1 MADNIQHIVVLMLEN
16 RSFDQM
22 AGCLHTANPAIDGI
36 DPAHP
41 QQNNFQMPGT
51 PPPPPI
57 PFTQR
62 AGSDDTKLGG
72 NDPKHDLG
80 DVLGQ
85 MSGNNSGFVN
95 SFGHAYPT
103 ASSDALQQIMNFFPL
118 DSLRSLHT
126 LAKNFLVCDRWFSS
140 LPGPTWPN
148 RLFAHSGTS
157 KGHVDMTLLPALFHA
172 YDQTTFYD
180 LLSTANINWRIY
192 YGDIAQSLL
201 LTHQLQHPGHYHH
214 FDDDFVKDAAGP
226 ASQFPAYTFIE
237 PHYFGPSESDQ
248 HPVHGVQNGEAL
260 IATVYNA
267 IRGNAELWN
276 STLLVIVYDEHGGFY
291 DHVFPDP
298 NDPATGKTVAPDG
311 NTSKFAFNQLGIR
324 VPAIL
329 VSPWVD
335 AGVTHTKYDHTS
347 MLHYAGSKFGVNL
360 AALGARVPQANGFD
374 NEFLAQP
381 RTNTPALIS
390 QVAALTIT
398 PETTPLTEHQHAL
411 LQLSQMLEVEMAASQ
426 PAEAVKS
433 RMIRAATLNPA
444 DVADVVRERTEA
456 FLTHQRT
463 ALGKPLK

>member
-1 MADNIQHIVVLMLEN
+1 
-16 RSFDQM
+16 
-22 AGCLHTANPAIDGI
+22 
-36 DPAHP
+36 
-41 QQNNFQMPGT
+41 
-51 PPPPPI
+51 
-57 PFTQR
+57 
-62 AGSDDTKLGG
+62 
-72 NDPKHDLG
+72 
-80 DVLGQ
+80 
-85 MSGNNSGFVN
+85 
-95 SFGHAYPT
+95 
-103 ASSDALQQIMNFFPL
+103 
-118 DSLRSLHT
+118 
-126 LAKNFLVCDRWFSS
+126 
-140 LPGPTWPN
+140 
-148 RLFAHSGTS
+148 
-157 KGHVDMTLLPALFHA
+157 MTLLPALFHA